1 MMGVRSYKNLAS
13 ELDRGVWHVSI
24 HLTDTSNE
32 THQGAPDGTQGYL
45 TACYRSIID
54 TIAFTFFEAESGIR
68 SKIESKTRKSRMDRI
83 ENLSAKKRKK
93 STYLVPRVVFRLG
106 LIDVVQRLHK
116 LRTYL
121 YRNNIAVDIQFNLFH
136 HASLLCANFVPTSIS
151 PTLYGLLY
159 SVTFQF
165 STKRPMTLGPKIQQ
179 KKKAWLH
186 VHDDFCRLGVAPKMK
201 SGRPII
207 SFFNQLLQ

>member
-1 MMGVRSYKNLAS
+1 
-13 ELDRGVWHVSI
+13 VSI
-24 HLTDTSNE
+24 NLIDTSNE
-32 THQGAPDGTQGYL
+32 THQGPPDGTQGYF

-83 ENLSAKKRKK
+83 KNLSAKKRKK

-121 YRNNIAVDIQFNLFH
+121 LTETTLPRIFNLICLTTRVCFTQTLYQH
-136 HASLLCANFVPTSIS
+136 RSALPYMGCCTLLCSNS
-151 PTLYGLLY
+151 
-159 SVTFQF
+159 Q
-165 STKRPMTLGPKIQQ
+165 PKDQ
-179 KKKAWLH
+179 
-186 VHDDFCRLGVAPKMK
+186 
-201 SGRPII
+201 
-207 SFFNQLLQ
+207 